1 MSVIDLDTVVGRAQG
16 FSTAAVHDEIMMLS
30 IEQDA
35 YYSLD
40 PIAAEIWSML
50 GEPARVRDLADRLQ
64 KRYAV
69 GAEQCEADV
78 LAFLAELHKNGMI
91 LVK

>member
-1 MSVIDLDTVVGRAQG
+1 MSVIDLDTLVSRAQG
-16 FSTAAVHDEIMMLS
+16 FTTAAVHDEIMMLN

-40 PIAAEIWSML
+40 PIAAKIWNML
-50 GEPARVRDLADRLQ
+50 EEPTRVRDLVGRLQ
-64 KRYAV
+64 ERYAV
-69 GAEQCEADV
+69 EADQCEADV

-91 LVK
+91 LAA